1 MICPMTLNNYNIL
14 ERANIQVLQ
23 VRNLQCELDNRTILQ
38 DVEQRLR
45 QGVQHLIVDL
55 SLLTVFNS
63 SALNFLFLAKKRA
76 DKLGGNLVITNP
88 TRQFTTVLNVT
99 KLTTFF
105 HQVPTLED
113 AMMHSHTQAAA

>member
-1 MICPMTLNNYNIL
+1 MTLNNYNIL

-23 VRNLQCELDNRTILQ
+23 VRNLQCEIDNRTILQ
-38 DVEQRLR
+38 DVELRLR
-45 QGVQHLIVDL
+45 QGVQYFIIDL
-55 SLLTVFNS
+55 SRLTVFNS
-63 SALNFLFLAKKRA
+63 SALNFLLLAKKRA

-88 TRQFTTVLNVT
+88 TRQFTTVLKVT

-113 AMMHSHTQAAA
+113 AMMHSHT